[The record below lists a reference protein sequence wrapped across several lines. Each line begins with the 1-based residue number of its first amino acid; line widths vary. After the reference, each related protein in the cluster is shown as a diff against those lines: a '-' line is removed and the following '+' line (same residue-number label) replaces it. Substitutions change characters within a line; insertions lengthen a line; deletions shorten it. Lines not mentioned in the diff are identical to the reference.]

1 MRAVCGISSAAV
13 KNARDDTERCSTM
26 PHNNNKRTMRRS
38 FERIRLSTSSVLFL
52 LCRRWPC
59 GILVRYGNN
68 CQKFSLGP
76 YFVLCSPLASSPK
89 CECYKMIT
97 FKSLVT
103 LETPSRTYWKSGSM
117 SQRSEKSNKKTLEWI
132 NNTAEDVMQN
142 YFNVEMFSE
151 IEK

>member
-1 MRAVCGISSAAV
+1 
-13 KNARDDTERCSTM
+13 
-26 PHNNNKRTMRRS
+26 
-38 FERIRLSTSSVLFL
+38 
-52 LCRRWPC
+52 
-59 GILVRYGNN
+59 
-68 CQKFSLGP
+68 
-76 YFVLCSPLASSPK
+76 
-89 CECYKMIT
+89 MIT